1 MHHTCSAA
9 EAHNGAA
16 LYWIHDQPLLD
27 YLGVKPDEVKF
38 PPALFTRSKL
48 LETVEEI
55 RHGPGM
61 EHANRLGV
69 LLGNASTE
77 KTTKTLTHVMWSLL
91 NSIGPHTVQK
101 PHRHNSV
108 ALDMAVAAPWPHG
121 KVYTLMGRELDA
133 NGNVVDCVEINQ

>member
-1 MHHTCSAA
+1 MGHGRPFCSAKNGGSLQHTCSAA

-16 LYWIHDQPLLD
+16 LYWIHDQPFLD

-38 PPALFTRSKL
+38 LPALFTRSKL

-77 KTTKTLTHVMWSLL
+77 KTTKTF
-91 NSIGPHTVQK
+91 
-101 PHRHNSV
+101 
-108 ALDMAVAAPWPHG
+108 
-121 KVYTLMGRELDA
+121 DA
-133 NGNVVDCVEINQ
+133 CDVVPLE